1 VVRLEGTNAAQGLA
15 MLGAS
20 KLPIETAASLR
31 EAADRVVSAARRQG

>member
-1 VVRLEGTNAAQGLA
+1 

-31 EAADRVVSAARRQG
+31 EAADRIVSAARRQG